1 MANDKLHI
9 FTAVIT
15 DHRFPLA
22 QNLQQGIIGLYIEG
36 EIMILQSQT
45 TAIRPITTAHLAQ
58 TMTLMSLTADELRQK
73 IEGEL
78 ASNPALE
85 VVEERRC
92 PTCRRTLA
100 GSGVCPVCS
109 RLEGNFV
116 EEPVVFV
123 SPREDFYLPRSTTN
137 AEELPNE
144 EMTAEVEDL
153 PTFVMRQIA
162 PDLEPDDRKLAA
174 HILTSL
180 DEDGLLR
187 IPLVEIARYH
197 HIPLSRLENVLNLI
211 QRAEPV
217 GVGSSSP
224 QEALLVQFSVLSENQ
239 PTPVLATKA
248 IKEGMDLMS
257 RHQYGELGRLLD
269 IPVKQA
275 KEIALFISENL
286 NPYPARA
293 HWGDIH
299 QSAEPIHDVYH
310 LPDIIISFLN
320 KSPEPTLVIEIVAPL
335 AGKLRVNPMFR
346 SALSEAPSDKAEQWK
361 DDIERAS
368 LLIKC
373 IQQRNHTIVRLMQH
387 LAVIQREF
395 ILHGDACL
403 APITRASLAKIL
415 DVHESTI
422 SRAVSGKAV
431 QLPSGR
437 IIPLAKLFD
446 RSLHIRTILRQ
457 IINQEKKPLT
467 DTQLAKRLKEKGFP
481 VARRTVAKYRSMEG
495 ILPAHLRQQ
504 IKHQVEPAQI
514 TP

>member
-1 MANDKLHI
+1 M
-9 FTAVIT
+9 
-15 DHRFPLA
+15 
-22 QNLQQGIIGLYIEG
+22 II
-36 EIMILQSQT
+36 QSQR
-45 TAIRPITTAHLAQ
+45 TAIRPLTTAHLAQ

-85 VVEERRC
+85 VVEEHRC
-92 PTCRRTLA
+92 PNCHRTLSE
-100 GSGVCPVCS
+100 GGPCPVCS
-109 RLEGNFV
+109 RPQGLSL

-123 SPREDFYLPRSTTN
+123 SPREDFYTSKSKSISD
-137 AEELPNE
+137 ELPDE
-144 EMTAEVEDL
+144 EITAEVEDL

-162 PDLEPDDRKLAA
+162 PELDPDDRLLAA

-187 IPLVEIARYH
+187 LPLVEIARYH
-197 HIPLSRLENVLNLI
+197 HVPISRIENVLALI

-224 QEALLVQFSVLSENQ
+224 QDALLVQLKVLSETR
-239 PTPVLATKA
+239 PTPPLASKA
-248 IKEGMDLMS
+248 IQEGMDLLS

-269 IPVKQA
+269 VSINQA
-275 KEIALFISENL
+275 KKIAYFISENL

-320 KSPEPTLVIEIVAPL
+320 NSPEPTLVVEIVAPL

-346 SALSEAPSDKAEQWK
+346 SALPEAPADKSEQWK

-373 IQQRNHTIVRLMQH
+373 IQQRNHTIVRLMQR
-387 LAVIQREF
+387 LAVTQREF

-403 APITRASLAKIL
+403 APITRASLAKVL

-422 SRAVSGKAV
+422 SRAVSGKAL

-446 RSLHIRTILRQ
+446 RSLHIRTVLRQ
-457 IINQEKKPLT
+457 IIDQENKPLT

-504 IKHQVEPAQI
+504 LRQPVQPAQLA
-514 TP
+514 PQPR

>member
-1 MANDKLHI
+1 M
-9 FTAVIT
+9 
-15 DHRFPLA
+15 
-22 QNLQQGIIGLYIEG
+22 II
-36 EIMILQSQT
+36 QSQR
-45 TAIRPITTAHLAQ
+45 TAIRPLTTAHLAQ

-85 VVEERRC
+85 VVEEHRC
-92 PTCRRTLA
+92 PNCHRTLSE
-100 GSGVCPVCS
+100 GGPCPVCS
-109 RLEGNFV
+109 RPQGLSL

-123 SPREDFYLPRSTTN
+123 SPREDFYTSKSKSISD
-137 AEELPNE
+137 ELPDE
-144 EMTAEVEDL
+144 EITAEVEDL

-162 PDLEPDDRKLAA
+162 PELDPDDRLLAA

-187 IPLVEIARYH
+187 LPLVEIARYH
-197 HIPLSRLENVLNLI
+197 HVPISRIENVLALI

-224 QEALLVQFSVLSENQ
+224 QDALLVQLKVLSETR
-239 PTPVLATKA
+239 PTPPLASKA
-248 IKEGMDLMS
+248 IQEGMDLLS

-269 IPVKQA
+269 VSINQA
-275 KEIALFISENL
+275 KKIAYFISENL

-320 KSPEPTLVIEIVAPL
+320 NSPEPTLVVEIVAPL

-346 SALSEAPSDKAEQWK
+346 SALPEAPADKSEQWK

-373 IQQRNHTIVRLMQH
+373 IQQRNHTIVRLMQR

-403 APITRASLAKIL
+403 APITRASLAKVL

-422 SRAVSGKAV
+422 SRAVSGKAL

-446 RSLHIRTILRQ
+446 RSLHIRTVLRQ
-457 IINQEKKPLT
+457 IIDQENKPLT

-504 IKHQVEPAQI
+504 LRQQVQPAQLA
-514 TP
+514 PQPR

>member
-1 MANDKLHI
+1 
-9 FTAVIT
+9 
-15 DHRFPLA
+15 
-22 QNLQQGIIGLYIEG
+22 
-36 EIMILQSQT
+36 
-45 TAIRPITTAHLAQ
+45 
-58 TMTLMSLTADELRQK
+58 MTLMSLTADELRQK

-85 VVEERRC
+85 VVEEHRC
-92 PTCRRTLA
+92 PTCHRNLSD
-100 GSGVCPVCS
+100 GGPCPVCS
-109 RLEGNFV
+109 RPQGLSL

-123 SPREDFYLPRSTTN
+123 SPREDFYTSKSASN
-137 AEELPNE
+137 SEELPDE
-144 EMTAEVEDL
+144 EITANVEDL

-162 PDLEPDDRKLAA
+162 PDLDTDDRLLAA

-197 HIPLSRLENVLNLI
+197 HVSISRVENVLGLI

-224 QEALLVQFSVLSENQ
+224 QEALLVQLKVLSETH
-239 PTPVLATKA
+239 PTPPLASMA
-248 IKEGMDLMS
+248 IQEGMDLLS
-257 RHQYGELGRLLD
+257 RHQYGDLGQLLD
-269 IPVKQA
+269 ISLSQA
-275 KEIALFISENL
+275 KNIAYFISENL

-293 HWGDIH
+293 HWGDIR
-299 QSAEPIHDVYH
+299 QSAEPIQDVYH

-320 KSPEPTLVIEIVAPL
+320 NSPEPTLVIEIVAPL

-346 SALSEAPSDKAEQWK
+346 TALSEAPADKSEQWK

-373 IQQRNHTIVRLMQH
+373 IQQRNHTIVRLMQR

-403 APITRASLAKIL
+403 APITRASLAKAL

-422 SRAVSGKAV
+422 SRAVSSKAV

-437 IIPLAKLFD
+437 IIPMAKLFD

-457 IINQEKKPLT
+457 IIDQENKPLT

-495 ILPAHLRQQ
+495 ILPAHLRRELRQQ
-504 IKHQVEPAQI
+504 VQPPQLS
-514 TP
+514 PQPR

>member
-1 MANDKLHI
+1 M
-9 FTAVIT
+9 
-15 DHRFPLA
+15 
-22 QNLQQGIIGLYIEG
+22 II
-36 EIMILQSQT
+36 QSQR
-45 TAIRPITTAHLAQ
+45 TAIRPLTTAHLAQ

-85 VVEERRC
+85 VVEEHRC
-92 PTCRRTLA
+92 PNCHRTLSE
-100 GSGVCPVCS
+100 GGPCPVCS
-109 RLEGNFV
+109 RPQGLSL

-123 SPREDFYLPRSTTN
+123 SPREDFYTSKSKSISD
-137 AEELPNE
+137 ELPDE
-144 EMTAEVEDL
+144 EITAEVEDL

-162 PDLEPDDRKLAA
+162 PELDPDDRLLAA

-187 IPLVEIARYH
+187 LPLVEIARYH
-197 HIPLSRLENVLNLI
+197 HVPISRIENVLALI

-224 QEALLVQFSVLSENQ
+224 QDALLVQLKVLSETR
-239 PTPVLATKA
+239 PTPPLASKA
-248 IKEGMDLMS
+248 IQEGMDLLS

-269 IPVKQA
+269 VSINQA
-275 KEIALFISENL
+275 KKIAYFISENL

-320 KSPEPTLVIEIVAPL
+320 NSPEPTLVVEIVAPL

-346 SALSEAPSDKAEQWK
+346 SALPEAPADKSEQWK

-373 IQQRNHTIVRLMQH
+373 IQQRNHTIVRLMQR
-387 LAVIQREF
+387 LAVTQREF

-403 APITRASLAKIL
+403 APITRASLAKVL

-422 SRAVSGKAV
+422 SRAVSGKAL

-446 RSLHIRTILRQ
+446 RSLHIRTVLRQ
-457 IINQEKKPLT
+457 IIDQENKPLT

-504 IKHQVEPAQI
+504 LRQQVQPAQLA
-514 TP
+514 PQPR

>member
-1 MANDKLHI
+1 M
-9 FTAVIT
+9 
-15 DHRFPLA
+15 
-22 QNLQQGIIGLYIEG
+22 II
-36 EIMILQSQT
+36 QSQR
-45 TAIRPITTAHLAQ
+45 TAIRPLTTAHLAQ

-85 VVEERRC
+85 VVEEHRC
-92 PTCRRTLA
+92 PNCHRTLSE
-100 GSGVCPVCS
+100 GGPCPVCS
-109 RLEGNFV
+109 RPQGLSL

-123 SPREDFYLPRSTTN
+123 SPREDFYTSKSKSISD
-137 AEELPNE
+137 ELPDE
-144 EMTAEVEDL
+144 EITAEVEDL

-162 PDLEPDDRKLAA
+162 PELDPDDRLLAA

-187 IPLVEIARYH
+187 LPLVEIARYH
-197 HIPLSRLENVLNLI
+197 HVPISRIENVLALI

-224 QEALLVQFSVLSENQ
+224 QDALLVQLKVLSETR
-239 PTPVLATKA
+239 PTPPLASKA
-248 IKEGMDLMS
+248 IQEGMDLLS

-269 IPVKQA
+269 VSINQA
-275 KEIALFISENL
+275 KKIAYFISENL

-320 KSPEPTLVIEIVAPL
+320 NSPEPTLVVEIVAPL

-346 SALSEAPSDKAEQWK
+346 SALPEAPADKSEQWK

-373 IQQRNHTIVRLMQH
+373 IQQRNHTIVRLMQR

-403 APITRASLAKIL
+403 APITRASLAKVL

-422 SRAVSGKAV
+422 SRAVSGKAL

-446 RSLHIRTILRQ
+446 RSLHIRTVLRQ
-457 IINQEKKPLT
+457 IIDQENKPLT
-467 DTQLAKRLKEKGFP
+467 DTQLAKRLKEIGFP

-504 IKHQVEPAQI
+504 LRQQVQPAQLA
-514 TP
+514 PQPR

>member
-1 MANDKLHI
+1 M
-9 FTAVIT
+9 
-15 DHRFPLA
+15 
-22 QNLQQGIIGLYIEG
+22 II
-36 EIMILQSQT
+36 QSQR
-45 TAIRPITTAHLAQ
+45 TAIRPLTTAHLAQ

-85 VVEERRC
+85 VVEEHRC
-92 PTCRRTLA
+92 PNCHRTLSE
-100 GSGVCPVCS
+100 GGPCPVCS
-109 RLEGNFV
+109 RPQGLSL

-123 SPREDFYLPRSTTN
+123 SPREDFYTSKSKSISD
-137 AEELPNE
+137 ELPDE
-144 EMTAEVEDL
+144 EITAEVEDL

-162 PDLEPDDRKLAA
+162 PELDPDDRLLAA

-187 IPLVEIARYH
+187 LPLVEIARYH
-197 HIPLSRLENVLNLI
+197 HVPISRIENVLALI

-224 QEALLVQFSVLSENQ
+224 QDALLVQLKVLSETR
-239 PTPVLATKA
+239 PTPPLASKA
-248 IKEGMDLMS
+248 IQEGMDLLS

-269 IPVKQA
+269 VSINQA
-275 KEIALFISENL
+275 KKIAYFISENL

-320 KSPEPTLVIEIVAPL
+320 NSPEPTLVVEIVAPL

-346 SALSEAPSDKAEQWK
+346 SALPEAPADKSEQWK

-373 IQQRNHTIVRLMQH
+373 IQQRNHTIVRLMQR

-403 APITRASLAKIL
+403 APITRASLAKVL

-422 SRAVSGKAV
+422 SRAVSGKAL

-446 RSLHIRTILRQ
+446 RSLHIRTVLRQ
-457 IINQEKKPLT
+457 IIDQENKPLT

-504 IKHQVEPAQI
+504 LRQQVQPAQI
-514 TP
+514 AHQPR

>member
-1 MANDKLHI
+1 M
-9 FTAVIT
+9 
-15 DHRFPLA
+15 
-22 QNLQQGIIGLYIEG
+22 II
-36 EIMILQSQT
+36 QSQR
-45 TAIRPITTAHLAQ
+45 TAIRPLTTAHLAQ

-85 VVEERRC
+85 VVEEHRC
-92 PTCRRTLA
+92 PNCHRTLSE
-100 GSGVCPVCS
+100 GGPCPVCS
-109 RLEGNFV
+109 RPQGLSL

-123 SPREDFYLPRSTTN
+123 SPREDFYTSKSKSISD
-137 AEELPNE
+137 ELPDE
-144 EMTAEVEDL
+144 EITAEVEDL

-162 PDLEPDDRKLAA
+162 PELDPDDRLLAA

-187 IPLVEIARYH
+187 LPLVEIARYH
-197 HIPLSRLENVLNLI
+197 HVPISRIENVLALI

-224 QEALLVQFSVLSENQ
+224 QDALLVQLKVLSETR
-239 PTPVLATKA
+239 PTPPLASKA
-248 IKEGMDLMS
+248 IQEGMDLLG

-269 IPVKQA
+269 VSINQA
-275 KEIALFISENL
+275 KKIAYFISENL

-320 KSPEPTLVIEIVAPL
+320 NSPEPTLVVEIVAPL

-346 SALSEAPSDKAEQWK
+346 SALPEAPADKSEQWK

-373 IQQRNHTIVRLMQH
+373 IQQRNHTIVRLMQR

-403 APITRASLAKIL
+403 APITRASLAKAL

-422 SRAVSGKAV
+422 SRAVSGKAL

-446 RSLHIRTILRQ
+446 RSLHIRTVLRQ
-457 IINQEKKPLT
+457 IIDQENKPLT

-504 IKHQVEPAQI
+504 VQPAQLA
-514 TP
+514 PQPR